1 MGLQKRLLYS
11 LPKLYEGRFITRD
24 NRFAGLI
31 EFQAQHYSAHIH
43 DPGRLKELLINGR
56 KVLFNESNGKLD
68 FYIRAVRKD
77 SEWILLDSAQ
87 HSKIAKKLFEI
98 LPEFSD
104 YKTIKSEV
112 PLGNSR
118 IDFMLDSV
126 PLEVKGVTLVK
137 NDIALFPDAPTARGR
152 RHVEEIIKYNGML
165 LFLIFRN
172 AHKFGPYKHMDPQFA
187 KKLSEARKQGIDI
200 IPIHISFDGKNLF
213 YENRIALADF

>member
-1 MGLQKRLLYS
+1 MGLQKKLLYS
-11 LPKLYEGRFITRD
+11 IPNLCEGRFVTRN
-24 NRFAGLI
+24 NRFAGVL
-31 EFQAQHYSAHIH
+31 EFQGQHYSAHIH
-43 DPGRLKELLINGR
+43 DPGRLKELLFKGT

-77 SEWILLDSAQ
+77 KEWILLDSAQ

-98 LPEFSD
+98 MPEFSD
-104 YKTIKSEV
+104 YRSIRSEV

-118 IDFMLDSV
+118 IDFMLDSI

-137 NDIALFPDAPTARGR
+137 NNIALFPDAPTARGR
-152 RHVEEIIKYNGML
+152 RHVEEIIKFNGIL

-187 KKLSEARKQGIDI
+187 EKLSEARKQGINI
-200 IPIHISFDGKNLF
+200 IPIHISFDGENLF
-213 YENRIALADF
+213 YENRINLADF